1 MNRSQ
6 QSFAWCLLI
15 WGLIISGAPSLEA
28 AEWGSLSGKFV
39 YTGKPVKQ
47 KQGPFPVDESLVIG
61 PQGGIKNIF
70 VFLKDRNFKQELI
83 HPDIH
88 KQPFQ
93 VTLLHQGNRIQPH
106 AACLWQPHQKLA
118 ILDQDGISHLTHF
131 FPIKNHLPDPIG
143 IDPLRK
149 KIIQFKHPE
158 LLPMQI
164 KCDVHPWETGYILVQ
179 SHPYF
184 ALTDETGA
192 FQIKNLPVG
201 EWEFHIWHEKV
212 GGLAARE
219 EWQKGRIKVQIKPGD
234 NDLGVIKVSPEILQ
248 IKSDSK
254 Q

>member
-1 MNRSQ
+1 MYRCQ

-61 PQGGIKNIF
+61 PQGGIQNIF

-83 HPDIH
+83 HPDYQ
-88 KQPFQ
+88 KLPDQ
-93 VTLLHQGNRIQPH
+93 LLIEHRGNRIQPH
-106 AACLWQPHQKLA
+106 ASALWQSHQKLVV
-118 ILDQDGISHLTHF
+118 LNKDPDLHLTHLH
-131 FPIKNHLPDPIG
+131 PLINRLPDSIQEN
-143 IDPLRK
+143 IDRK
-149 KIIQFKHPE
+149 KIIEFQFAEPI
-158 LLPMQI
+158 PMMV
-164 KCDVHPWETGYILVQ
+164 KCDVHPWETGYLLVQ

-184 ALTDETGA
+184 SITGETGA

-201 EWEFHIWHEKV
+201 EWEFRIWHEKV

-219 EWQKGRIKVQIKPGD
+219 EWQKGRIKVQIKPGE
-234 NDLGVIKVSPEILQ
+234 NDLGVIKVSPEMMQ
-248 IKSDSK
+248 TKTSSK